1 MKPIEKVNKGAL
13 QKNQQ
18 KNQQKNPANRI
29 GKKKEEDFIESKFTN
44 SLINSPY
51 LKPFE
56 KLLMKINE

>member
-13 QKNQQ
+13 Q